1 MKQDT
6 VNFNI
11 KSIKIMK
18 SCSIAS
24 DFITEHISRKS
35 LAAIYSTAFSLS
47 LKSFTLPFLFH
58 ILPLLPSAQ
67 SISLSCRSHLYVNA
81 PRLRVK
87 VHEFYLFCAEAVY
100 RVCLC
105 LITNES

>member
-11 KSIKIMK
+11 KSIKRMK
-18 SCSIAS
+18 SCSVAF
-24 DFITEHISRKS
+24 DFITEHVSINS
-35 LAAIYSTAFSLS
+35 LADIYSTAFSLS

-58 ILPLLPSAQ
+58 ILSLLPSAQ
-67 SISLSCRSHLYVNA
+67 SISLSFRSRLYVNA
-81 PRLRVK
+81 PRLHVK
-87 VHEFYLFCAEAVY
+87 VHEFYLFFSEAVY